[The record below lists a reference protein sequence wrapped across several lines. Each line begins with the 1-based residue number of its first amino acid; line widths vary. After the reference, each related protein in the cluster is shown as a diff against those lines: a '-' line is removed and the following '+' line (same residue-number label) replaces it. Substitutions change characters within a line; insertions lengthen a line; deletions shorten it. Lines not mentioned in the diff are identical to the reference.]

1 MFAAAEVRQASAE
14 ARPDEVAYWHDSDE
28 SQCRDVSVAGGS

>member
-14 ARPDEVAYWHDSDE
+14 ARPDEVAYWQVADE
-28 SQCRDVSVAGGS
+28 T